1 MCTPEYFILGKIH
14 AVQKERT
21 SGLISNMPFIYSFS
35 VRLETGIK
43 ISKIVTEANVQHNSP
58 ETVHRDV
65 DV

>member
-1 MCTPEYFILGKIH
+1 MHIRMFYFGKISCCSEKKI
-14 AVQKERT
+14 VVW
-21 SGLISNMPFIYSFS
+21 ISNMPFIYPFS
-35 VRLETGIK
+35 MCLGTGIK